1 MITYLIIVINHQKRR
16 NIRDLTESR
25 EKRGFASP
33 PHLFA
38 SSPTN
43 RSNYQLQFFPLL
55 YKCLAPSNAAPV
67 RRHENGHQERKEE
80 KKRLLPASSSY
91 THDVCP
97 SSASLVQR
105 LSRFRWTDL
114 GTREA
119 LDASV
124 VSPACITRRNRR
136 KRMRRKT
143 PTRRIKL
150 QKAVNSNEPLDRAA
164 ARQQRFPHRF
174 LFFLFFLTRRP
185 LRVAV
190 DAAAAAAQTD

>member
-80 KKRLLPASSSY
+80 KKTIITRVIKLH
-91 THDVCP
+91 TW
-97 SSASLVQR
+97 R
-105 LSRFRWTDL
+105 LSEQRISCAAIESFPVDGSWH
-114 GTREA
+114 TRSTGCKCSISSVYNAAESTQENAEKDADEA
-119 LDASV
+119 HQVTKGSQF
-124 VSPACITRRNRR
+124 
-136 KRMRRKT
+136 KW
-143 PTRRIKL
+143 
-150 QKAVNSNEPLDRAA
+150 AA
-164 ARQQRFPHRF
+164 W
-174 LFFLFFLTRRP
+174 
-185 LRVAV
+185 
-190 DAAAAAAQTD
+190 